1 MSSTVS
7 LTIEAPEQVEAPY
20 RWPTKRYGD
29 APFPHACVKTKTG
42 EIEYQ
47 LARSR
52 QTSRTSWG
60 DFYLS
65 LQVYVGAIW
74 EDCKDSLFEPLNSLC
89 AAPWATFLPDNSIEW
104 VIDEPL
110 KLLKTPPDFSI
121 SESGYVRHPYCKP
134 VAEHG
139 LSIAY
144 DGSKRVRLFRF
155 KAVGKGRNENKGQ
168 YYEAYVSLRPSK
180 SAFTLRPFFHPG
192 SERARMRLARHLS
205 TTARSSRQAEPAADL
220 PREVRTREVFFYGL
234 ATSRRFC
241 VCVCFAHF
249 PGPRSRAAACWAF
262 LRKLLNDQLIIF
274 LSIYLSLLA
283 LLSTSRLR

>member
-29 APFPHACVKTKTG
+29 APFPHAYVKTETG
-42 EIEYQ
+42 EAEYQ

-52 QTSRTSWG
+52 QTSLTFKFNHPDGVDVRWWG

-65 LQVYVGAIW
+65 LQVKIHETW
-74 EDCKDSLFEPLNSLC
+74 EDCKDYIFPPIGCCLPY
-89 AAPWATFLPDNSIEW
+89 ATFLPDNSIKW
-104 VIDEPL
+104 VIDPL
-110 KLLKTPPDFSI
+110 HNLKVNLKEPPDFTI
-121 SESGYVRHPYCKP
+121 SESGYVRHPYCKQDRP

-139 LSIAY
+139 LSIDY
-144 DGSKRVRLFRF
+144 DGNKRVRLFRF

-205 TTARSSRQAEPAADL
+205 TTARSSRQA
-220 PREVRTREVFFYGL
+220 G
-234 ATSRRFC
+234 
-241 VCVCFAHF
+241 
-249 PGPRSRAAACWAF
+249 
-262 LRKLLNDQLIIF
+262 
-274 LSIYLSLLA
+274 
-283 LLSTSRLR
+283 